1 MGKARNRVD
10 GGRSRTAE
18 AGVDMDNKNILN
30 IGSLLTDFNQA
41 AAVKFGKL
49 FQEKKETD
57 SAQAADYADREP
69 IGDYDATYQELCH
82 LLDNTKHKWGI
93 ENTEQNLFNAYYQRD
108 LLYLYDCIALDMDY
122 LSAYPDRNEE
132 WLEKLLELKYEIRNL
147 L

>member
-1 MGKARNRVD
+1 
-10 GGRSRTAE
+10 
-18 AGVDMDNKNILN
+18 MDNKNILN
-30 IGSLLTDFNQA
+30 IGSLLTDFNQG
-41 AAVKFGKL
+41 AVAKFGML
-49 FQEKKETD
+49 FHEKKETD
-57 SAQAADYADREP
+57 FAQMADCADREP

-93 ENTEQNLFNAYYQRD
+93 VNTEQNLFNVYYQRD
-108 LLYLYDCIALDMDY
+108 LLYLYDRITLDMNY